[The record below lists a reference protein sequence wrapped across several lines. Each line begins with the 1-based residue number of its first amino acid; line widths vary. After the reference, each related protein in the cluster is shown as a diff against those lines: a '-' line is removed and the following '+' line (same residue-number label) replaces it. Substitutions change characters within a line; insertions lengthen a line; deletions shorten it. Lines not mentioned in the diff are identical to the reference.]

1 MKTKTMA
8 RLAMMKLLAKIIL
21 DANTI
26 RVLSYTKPLDCDQL
40 STLEMIKEDLT
51 EIAEDMENK

>member
-1 MKTKTMA
+1 MA